1 MWGWP
6 QRVFDFRLKNIDI
19 NTKSLRGLQN
29 VFRTKEKNQD
39 YFKERQ
45 SDSIG
50 EIWLVSRA
58 IWIILQW
65 AGQGDRKL
73 PFGGRKGQET
83 QIGHKCIKFT
93 EPVHWVN
100 INSWGKEETKHL
112 WKF

>member
-1 MWGWP
+1 MFLGQKRKIRTILRKGSLTVLEKFGW
-6 QRVFDFRLKNIDI
+6 
-19 NTKSLRGLQN
+19 
-29 VFRTKEKNQD
+29 
-39 YFKERQ
+39 Y
-45 SDSIG
+45 
-50 EIWLVSRA
+50 LVSRA

-83 QIGHKCIKFT
+83 QIGHKCIEFT